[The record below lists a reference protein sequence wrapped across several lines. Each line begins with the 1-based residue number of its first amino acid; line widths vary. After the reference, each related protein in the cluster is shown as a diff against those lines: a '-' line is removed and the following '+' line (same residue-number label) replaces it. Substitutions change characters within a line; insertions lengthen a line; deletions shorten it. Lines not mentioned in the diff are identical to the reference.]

1 MTPTLPQLQDAI
13 HNAPVTDHQTTRQ
26 DVELTITLPVTL
38 AWDSEEHDDG
48 RHISIRAATVTPEPA
63 PAPAADPDV
72 AFFADLQRTNPKA
85 YRRICRQAEELTAR

>member
-13 HNAPVTDHQTTRQ
+13 HNAPATDHQTTRQ

-48 RHISIRAATVTPEPA
+48 RHISIRAATVTP
-63 PAPAADPDV
+63 D
-72 AFFADLQRTNPKA
+72 DLAKA
-85 YRRICRQAEELTAR
+85 VSEALEDYAQSTEIERKEYP